1 MMIWYEI
8 SNIVKSAPRK
18 GFFVP
23 QHKQIIITRGIS
35 KSLGGDDTLESLR
48 WGARDAEKI
57 IRSQGAGCP
66 LPPRPQ
72 PAFLRIPPS
81 YSSWEQPVKSLFVVL
96 HENPMKR
103 SRAEGFQSVA
113 YMLDPN
119 YQYGF
124 CLWFSCVYLCACSY
138 AFAFLIGAIY
148 RW

>member
-57 IRSQGAGCP
+57 IRSQWG
-66 LPPRPQ
+66 
-72 PAFLRIPPS
+72 S
-81 YSSWEQPVKSLFVVL
+81 
-96 HENPMKR
+96 PMKR

-113 YMLDPN
+113 YILDPN